1 MNEDKAK
8 SLMAIADGLIQSIK
22 SYDRDFNMAKEEYHT
37 CVLTGYRDSAFGILF
52 SLFMLNY
59 IPSGVAFKV
68 YAYQP
73 FSISESRQEP
83 LQLEFLEIPG

>member
-8 SLMAIADGLIQSIK
+8 SLMVIADGLIQSIK

-59 IPSGVAFKV
+59 IPSG
-68 YAYQP
+68 
-73 FSISESRQEP
+73 
-83 LQLEFLEIPG
+83 EFHRKLYEMDKAIYKKID